1 VNPALRY
8 STPWRAVKI
17 AARRTVTTIPRIVPR
32 RLPWISEW
40 CAYVTAAPL
49 DSRMIVLSSGISYG
63 DSASIPCGGQ

>member
-8 STPWRAVKI
+8 STPWRAVNT